1 MTDDLTRTIV
11 AWATEIASYAVE
23 LPSRQAREDYLA
35 QRRGELIAGAGAEG
49 ASPDDAAALA
59 DTCVNAAR
67 RILTE
72 LLAQRAGVSEGRG

>member
-59 DTCVNAAR
+59 DTCVNAVR